1 MWSWRESNPCPNEET
16 IRFLHAYLRLDF
28 RASARPKPPTVALS
42 VLVSLKAHGRFEL
55 SPIYLHLY
63 TEPLQGVAFERCLV
77 PTPSEG
83 IKLIYYT
90 SIKQQEQNFLRQLK
104 FWDPGLTSCFLIARH
119 AYIPLLLA
127 VKTKQPLKSPLNPPK
142 GDFWIGK
149 LIFLIQISFQ

>member
-16 IRFLHAYLRLDF
+16 IRFLHAYLRLGF

-42 VLVSLKAHGRFEL
+42 VLVSLKAHGRSEL

-90 SIKQQEQNFLRQLK
+90 SIKQRERNYFRQLK
-104 FWDPGLTSCFLIARH
+104 FCCLRLQCKPTTHYMLTNHFC
-119 AYIPLLLA
+119 PLSKP
-127 VKTKQPLKSPLNPPK
+127 VSPLICGTK
-142 GDFWIGK
+142 IRI
-149 LIFLIQISFQ
+149 IFVPRYILS